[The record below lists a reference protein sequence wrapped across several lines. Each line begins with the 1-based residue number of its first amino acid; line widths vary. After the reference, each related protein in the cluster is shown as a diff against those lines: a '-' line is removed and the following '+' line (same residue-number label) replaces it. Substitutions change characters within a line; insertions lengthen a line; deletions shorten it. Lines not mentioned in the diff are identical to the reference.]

1 MSVDGTPEPT
11 PAAPRRSRRV
21 MHVCISAPAA
31 LLVVYLMSA
40 YVFIPMAWSS
50 YAWRHPAVDDA
61 PRITRTGNGIPGDP
75 LNIALIGTED
85 AIGRAMIEAGWR
97 PADPIT
103 LKTCLR
109 ITHST
114 LLKRPYEQA
123 PVSNLYLYGRKQDLA
138 FQRAVGDNPRQ
149 RHHVRFWCAAELDD
163 AGRPLWFKRG
173 DIRHVRRRELT
184 LPARLR
190 TTSTRKSMPS
200 ATSCCATCTSGDRS
214 TRLSGSTTSMC
225 IKHWQER
232 RRRPLSH
239 RWPATDGGDRVAHRV
254 VLPSSSRGLRYCNP
268 CRTSLGG
275 RG

>member
-163 AGRPLWFKRG
+163 AGRPLWFGAATYDTSVGVSHTTGQITHHIHPEVDAERDKLLRDLHERG
-173 DIRHVRRRELT
+173 QVDEIIWIDDFHVHKHGKNGGGDHYHTDGR
-184 LPARLR
+184 LPMAVIALR
-190 TTSTRKSMPS
+190 T
-200 ATSCCATCTSGDRS
+200 
-214 TRLSGSTTSMC
+214 
-225 IKHWQER
+225 E
-232 RRRPLSH
+232 
-239 RWPATDGGDRVAHRV
+239 
-254 VLPSSSRGLRYCNP
+254 
-268 CRTSLGG
+268 
-275 RG
+275 